1 MFDVSSPSPDS
12 YPKKEFK
19 NKHQRKLTHLSS
31 SQKRAQN
38 DSFPVWPL
46 LCCLGLIDAILGKHG
61 EKEVDAE
68 VGVLLTPPPLLSMA
82 ELTTRKTYT
91 SGKPVA
97 LLGFSARAC
106 SRARYWKECLLD
118 TVQWGHTGT
127 RGLKA
132 RVNSGTA
139 WKPFT
144 RSPRSCCGLAVS
156 VGLVLVDVH
165 LSKDRAQPWR
175 SWQHQEG
182 PATPGLRETAPRYL

>member
-1 MFDVSSPSPDS
+1 MCHLLHPIVTL
-12 YPKKEFK
+12 KKEFK

-97 LLGFSARAC
+97 LLDS
-106 SRARYWKECLLD
+106 L
-118 TVQWGHTGT
+118 Q
-127 RGLKA
+127 
-132 RVNSGTA
+132 
-139 WKPFT
+139 
-144 RSPRSCCGLAVS
+144 
-156 VGLVLVDVH
+156 GLVHVQDTERNVC
-165 LSKDRAQPWR
+165 
-175 SWQHQEG
+175 
-182 PATPGLRETAPRYL
+182 